1 MSQYTMEVL
10 QDKLDKN
17 INWRKRE
24 LTLIKNNI
32 DSSEGIMLKAYIR
45 TGILILYAHWE
56 GFIKISA
63 REYIKFL
70 NDQKISCSDM
80 TDNFVTLSVKSIICD
95 AGKSNKS
102 SKHFEVVNKLL
113 NNSDRIFKVKEK
125 EKLIVDTESN
135 LSYNVLA
142 EILFGLGFDN
152 SKYVLKQNFIKE
164 NLIDQRNAI
173 AHGELIKLIPDTED
187 DIKHIKEEYSN
198 LFHEILK
205 LMDLFKEQILDAVV
219 NKRYLK
225 K

>member
-24 LTLIKNNI
+24 LTIIKNNI

-113 NNSDRIFKVKEK
+113 NLS
-125 EKLIVDTESN
+125 LI
-135 LSYNVLA
+135 
-142 EILFGLGFDN
+142 
-152 SKYVLKQNFIKE
+152 
-164 NLIDQRNAI
+164 
-173 AHGELIKLIPDTED
+173 
-187 DIKHIKEEYSN
+187 HI
-198 LFHEILK
+198 
-205 LMDLFKEQILDAVV
+205 
-219 NKRYLK
+219 
-225 K
+225 